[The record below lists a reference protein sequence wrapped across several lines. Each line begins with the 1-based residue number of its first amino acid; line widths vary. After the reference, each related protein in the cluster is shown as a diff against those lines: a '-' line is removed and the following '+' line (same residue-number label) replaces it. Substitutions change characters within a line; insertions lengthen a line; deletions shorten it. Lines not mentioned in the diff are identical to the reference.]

1 MSWQFTSIRLSETM
15 RAEIR
20 GDVRIETQFSV
31 ELHVDL
37 VHHVDVVLGRG

>member
-1 MSWQFTSIRLSETM
+1 MSETM

-20 GDVRIETQFSV
+20 GVIRIRTQFSE

-37 VHHVDVVLGRG
+37 VHHVDVVLGGG